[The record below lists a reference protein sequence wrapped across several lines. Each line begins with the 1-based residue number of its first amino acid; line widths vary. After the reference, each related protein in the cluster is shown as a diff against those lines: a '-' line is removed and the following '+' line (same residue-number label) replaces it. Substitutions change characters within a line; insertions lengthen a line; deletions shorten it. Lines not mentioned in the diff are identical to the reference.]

1 MTQRRQ
7 NESSIKCR
15 TAGQPSLPGTV
26 SAEALQ
32 YQPTLRDPMNCS
44 LPGSSVLG
52 ILQARLLEW
61 VTIPFLRGS
70 SHPGFKPRSPALQAD
85 SLPSEPS
92 VKGRWYLKADK
103 ETKAQNVP
111 DSHTPLLGTPWALAL
126 PLLACGTSP
135 SLLSVCLTL
144 RLLCSFSGFPTAS
157 LSSVLP
163 RLPPC
168 LCSHETVVQF
178 SRIQRGACG
187 QVGQG
192 ELGLGASHCRTLL
205 LFSCQ
210 VVSDSL

>member
-1 MTQRRQ
+1 MRKSQ
-7 NESSIKCR
+7 SSI
-15 TAGQPSLPGTV
+15 SLCV
-26 SAEALQ
+26 CAKVLQ
-32 YQPTLRDPMNCS
+32 SCLTPCDSMNCS
-44 LPGSSVLG
+44 LPGSSVHG
-52 ILQARLLEW
+52 ILQVRILEW
-61 VTIPFLRGS
+61 VAIASSRGS

>member
-1 MTQRRQ
+1 MRKSQ
-7 NESSIKCR
+7 SSI
-15 TAGQPSLPGTV
+15 SLCV
-26 SAEALQ
+26 CAKVLQ
-32 YQPTLRDPMNCS
+32 SCLTPCDSMNCS
-44 LPGSSVLG
+44 LPGSSVHGL
-52 ILQARLLEW
+52 LQVRILEW
-61 VTIPFLRGS
+61 VGIASSRGS

-157 LSSVLP
+157 LSAVLP

-168 LCSHETVVQF
+168 LCSHETIVQF

-210 VVSDSL
+210 IVSDSL